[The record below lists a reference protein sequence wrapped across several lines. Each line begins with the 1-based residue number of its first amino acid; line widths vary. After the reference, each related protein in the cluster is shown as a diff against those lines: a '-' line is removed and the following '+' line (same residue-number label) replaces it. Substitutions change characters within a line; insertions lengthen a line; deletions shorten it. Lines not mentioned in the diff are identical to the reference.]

1 MDKKNNEVIASIH
14 VEFTGD
20 LRDDEQ
26 EMAIAL
32 NGNELTLS
40 AIFHE
45 LTKALLNNGVPRGLL
60 VQIFDDVIK
69 KYYN

>member
-1 MDKKNNEVIASIH
+1 M
-14 VEFTGD
+14 T
-20 LRDDEQ
+20 
-26 EMAIAL
+26 IAL

-45 LTKALLNNGVPRGLL
+45 LTKALLNGGVPRGLL

-69 KYYN
+69 KYCN

>member
-20 LRDDEQ
+20 LKDDEQ
-26 EMAIAL
+26 EMTIAL

-45 LTKALLNNGVPRGLL
+45 LTKALLNDGVPRGLL

-69 KYYN
+69 KYCN

>member
-14 VEFTGD
+14 ADFIGD

-26 EMAIAL
+26 EMTIAL

-45 LTKALLNNGVPRGLL
+45 LTKALLNSGVPRGLL

-69 KYYN
+69 KYCN

>member
-1 MDKKNNEVIASIH
+1 
-14 VEFTGD
+14 
-20 LRDDEQ
+20 
-26 EMAIAL
+26 MAIAL

-45 LTKALLNNGVPRGLL
+45 LTKALLNSGVPRGLL

-69 KYYN
+69 KYCN